1 MTSMVDKVAAFVTRK
16 RNGVKEL
23 LLFRHPRAGVQI
35 PAGTVEDGENPETAV
50 KREVYEETGLRNV
63 KIEKSLGCVENELG
77 ENERIIAKTTQ
88 VYSRPSLSS
97 IAYKEELTRGLT
109 VNYNS
114 KHKEFTLVSYI
125 EYDSLSNAACIRCNV
140 AGWVPSEHVIA
151 RKTRYFFL
159 LTTLGET
166 AQEWEVN
173 GDREHVFKLFWAP
186 ISATPPIIPPQDKW
200 LDYVYEE
207 IR

>member
-1 MTSMVDKVAAFVTRK
+1 MTSMVEKVTAFVTREC
-16 RNGVKEL
+16 NGVKEL

-63 KIEKSLGCVENELG
+63 KIEKSLSCVENELG

-88 VYSRPSLSS
+88 VYSRPSLCS

-166 AQEWEVN
+166 AQEWEVTS
-173 GDREHVFKLFWAP
+173 DRGHIFKLFWTP
-186 ISATPPIIPPQDKW
+186 ISSAPPIIPPQDKW

>member
-1 MTSMVDKVAAFVTRK
+1 MTSMVEKVTAFVTREC
-16 RNGVKEL
+16 NGVKEL

-125 EYDSLSNAACIRCNV
+125 EYDRVPDPTCIRCKI
-140 AGWVPSEHVIA
+140 AGWVPSEHVSA